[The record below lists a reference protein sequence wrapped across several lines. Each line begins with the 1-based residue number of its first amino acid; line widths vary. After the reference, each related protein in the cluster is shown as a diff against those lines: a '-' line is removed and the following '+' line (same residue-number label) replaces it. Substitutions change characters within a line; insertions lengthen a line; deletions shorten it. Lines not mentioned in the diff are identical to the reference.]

1 MLVILPVFI
10 MLDVDHRIRREDNIC
25 LIESDMHIDYSSST
39 RDKVTTSYTVNIET
53 NYTQIDFDNNK
64 ILLPTHHFCSLFM
77 LKRSQ
82 SSLMDGDSFLL

>member
-1 MLVILPVFI
+1 MLVILLVFTFS
-10 MLDVDHRIRREDNIC
+10 VHYRIRREDNIC

-64 ILLPTHHFCSLFM
+64 ILLPTHHFCSLFVA
-77 LKRSQ
+77 
-82 SSLMDGDSFLL
+82 DGLRDHNPV

>member
-1 MLVILPVFI
+1 MLVILLVFI
-10 MLDVDHRIRREDNIC
+10 VHHRIRREDNIC

-64 ILLPTHHFCSLFM
+64 IYLPTHIISVLCLCLRDHNPV
-77 LKRSQ
+77 
-82 SSLMDGDSFLL
+82 